1 MFFLKIDRELHL
13 PLYHQIEKVLEDNIL
28 SGKWMSGYQLP
39 TEKELSEHFDVSTIT
54 VKRAILE
61 LVNKGFLYRQR
72 GKGTFVST
80 HPLREKEL
88 SKNLTL
94 IDGGDSDLE
103 HRTLNYSIEKADI
116 SIGRQLDIPADEEVI
131 NLVRLKIE
139 EEEPFG
145 IEYTYLPNN
154 LFPNFSPKL
163 VENNLLYHMIEK
175 NYGIDLDY
183 TKIYFSIT
191 IADEFQSKI
200 LDVDPGT
207 PLIIWER
214 YTYTSNQTIVEYSKM
229 VFRQD
234 KDRYFLK
241 VNLN

>member
-1 MFFLKIDRELHL
+1 M
-13 PLYHQIEKVLEDNIL
+13 P
-28 SGKWMSGYQLP
+28 GYQLP

-88 SKNLTL
+88 SENLTL

-116 SIGRQLDIPADEEVI
+116 SIGRQLDISADEEVI

-139 EEEPFG
+139 EREPFG